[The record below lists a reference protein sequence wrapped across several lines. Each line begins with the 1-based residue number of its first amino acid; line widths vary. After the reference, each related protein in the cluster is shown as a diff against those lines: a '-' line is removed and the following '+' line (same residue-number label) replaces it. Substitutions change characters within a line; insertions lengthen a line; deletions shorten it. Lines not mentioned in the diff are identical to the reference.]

1 MDTRSRHLTMDV
13 WLASEL
19 SESMVEQ
26 LKALIR
32 RQLTV
37 LKEVEHQFT
46 PHGQTVVFILSESHF
61 TIHTYPEEHYVSLD
75 CYVCNPNVDL
85 EALREAILAILD
97 THEVQTHIH
106 ARGHKVRMNA
116 NESTS
121 ESMHQQR
128 VTRHAK

>member
-19 SESMVEQ
+19 SKSIVEQ

-32 RQLTV
+32 SQLTV

-46 PHGQTVVFILSESHF
+46 PYGQTVVFIMSENNF
-61 TIHTYPEEHYVSLD
+61 TIHTYPEENYVSLD

-85 EALREAILAILD
+85 DGLREAILAILD

-116 NESTS
+116 NERKP

-128 VTRHAK
+128 VTRHAE